1 MSQIISASICL
12 SKIDKEKITT
22 GKDGNKYLNL
32 TISVNDEK
40 NQFDQ
45 DVSICHEQSKEE
57 RERKDKRV
65 YLGNGKIVWRSQPNV
80 AAPSTTTETPVSYSN
95 KKDDLPF

>member
-1 MSQIISASICL
+1 MASIISASINL
-12 SKIDKEKITT
+12 SKIDKNKITT

-65 YLGNGKIVWRSQPNV
+65 YVGSGKIVWKSQPNV
-80 AAPSTTTETPVSYSN
+80 SATERQPEAPSIN
-95 KKDDLPF
+95 NQKDDLPF